1 MSGLCRIILVIAIVS
16 AASLLL
22 SAGSAWAQTP
32 STLDTMRIV
41 NVTIAHPGDT
51 VNVDLYIR
59 NADTLGAFTFR
70 VRYDPSVISPLLD
83 TVITGVDTVIAAE
96 RSTEIRGTAF
106 STVSPAMDADIWSE
120 GLPSSGVYKLLALD
134 QAPKS
139 APDIFLPGAGATVR
153 MRWLIRSTA
162 SPQTASIAF
171 ENDPVYPQTDN
182 TFAQISGLLIWR
194 PVLING
200 TITITTG
207 GGNNPPSITSC
218 PAPVTVSAGQLVQ
231 FAVPA
236 TDPDGNT
243 VSLLATNLP
252 TGASFS
258 PSNPVVGTGSAT
270 GNFSWVP
277 TSSQTGNFTVSFQAT
292 DQPGGLSS
300 GFCNVTITV
309 TQPTGNVAPVV
320 ICPSNT
326 SYTVDQG
333 QEVSFNIS
341 ASDANNDPIQL
352 YPVNAPTGYSLLPAN
367 PVSGTGSA
375 SGTFKWTPSFTQSGI
390 FSVGFQAKD
399 TANNLSVI
407 CNVTIT
413 VNQVQVDRLFST
425 SAPGQE
431 AQGGVPGTGGVV
443 IPINFLNVKAS
454 YGVQFDFVYDAT
466 IFTPSAIQT
475 SDRLI
480 GFTVYDNMG
489 TTAGRIRIVAF
500 SLTGQSVANGTTT
513 VLFNVIGS
521 INPAVAP
528 GAYPVMFEDAW
539 GSIDPDPT
547 EPSASIA
554 TTDGVIMVDNLGDA
568 NLDTRIDVADIVTV
582 VGYIL
587 GTFPFNPRQFGAAN
601 TNADNFVDVFDL
613 QAIINHIFGAPVV
626 PAPGVPP
633 VGGTPA
639 TVQFIYDRNDGPSG
653 AFRLSADLP
662 SDVAGAQ
669 VELAYDPATVTLGSP
684 EALAVATNMQL
695 RFRDDGQGHLRALL
709 FNLMGGPPNMRTGRH
724 DVLRIP
730 LSSAPALG
738 EPTVRLQELKLAA
751 PDASQIEVSGVSPVP
766 RSFVLDQNYPNPFN
780 PTTTIA
786 FTLGDL
792 GSSGPSVAVYLVVY
806 NLLGQ
811 QVKTLFD
818 GTLGPG
824 RYEYIWDGTD
834 QAGQTMAS
842 GLYFYR
848 LTTGGNSE
856 TKKMVLMK

>member
-1 MSGLCRIILVIAIVS
+1 MSGLSRIILVMAMVS

-22 SAGSAWAQTP
+22 SAGPAWAQTP

-41 NVTIAHPGDT
+41 NVLNAHPGDSIT
-51 VNVDLYIR
+51 IDLYMR
-59 NADTLGAFTFR
+59 NVDTLGAFTFR
-70 VRYDPSVISPLLD
+70 VRYNPAVIEPL
-83 TVITGVDTVIAAE
+83 TDTVIAGVDTTISVEAVQE
-96 RSTEIRGTAF
+96 TRGVVFLVPNALGFFGAAF
-106 STVSPAMDADIWSE
+106 PSP
-120 GLPSSGVYKLLALD
+120 GVLNFGAVD
-134 QAPKS
+134 FVHDRTNS
-139 APDIFLPGAGATVR
+139 FVPGAGPAARMKWLVKSSAT
-153 MRWLIRSTA
+153 
-162 SPQTASIAF
+162 PQTATIAF
-171 ENDPVYPQTDN
+171 ENDPTYPQSSN
-182 TFAQISGLLIWR
+182 TMSDFQGFVTKR
-194 PVLING
+194 PVLVTG
-200 TITITTG
+200 TVTITVG

-218 PAPVTVSAGQLVQ
+218 PGPVSVSAGQLVQ
-231 FAVPA
+231 FSVPA

-252 TGASFS
+252 AGASIS

-270 GNFSWVP
+270 ANFSWVP
-277 TSSQTGNFTVSFQAT
+277 TASQTGNFTVSFQAT

-309 TQPTGNVAPVV
+309 TQTTGNVAPTV

-341 ASDANNDPIQL
+341 ASDVNNDPIQL
-352 YPVNAPTGYSLLPAN
+352 YPVNAPTGFSLLPSN
-367 PVSGTGSA
+367 PVIGTGSA

-399 TANNLSVI
+399 TANHLSVV

-443 IPINFLNVKAS
+443 IPINFLNVKKS

-475 SDRLI
+475 SDRLT
-480 GFTVYDNMG
+480 GFTLYENMG
-489 TTAGRIRIVAF
+489 STPGRIRIVTF
-500 SLTGQSVANGTTT
+500 SLTGQEVANGTTS
-513 VLFNVIGS
+513 VLFNVVGTV
-521 INPAVAP
+521 NPAVAP
-528 GAYPVMFEDAW
+528 GAYPVMFENAW
-539 GSIDPDPT
+539 GSVDPDPT
-547 EPSASIA
+547 KPSASVA

-582 VGYIL
+582 IGYIL
-587 GTFPFNPRQFGAAN
+587 GTFPFNSREFGAAN

-626 PAPGVPP
+626 PAPGVPSS
-633 VGGTPA
+633 GGTPA
-639 TVQFIYDRNDGPSG
+639 TVQLIYDRNDGPSG
-653 AFRLSADLP
+653 AYRLSADLP
-662 SDVAGAQ
+662 VDVAGAQ
-669 VELAYDPATVTLGSP
+669 IELAYDPATVTLGSP
-684 EALAVATNMQL
+684 EAFAAAYNMQL

-709 FNLMGGPPNMRTGRH
+709 FNLLGGPSQLRTGQH

-730 LSSAPALG
+730 LSSAPSQG
-738 EPTVRLQELKLAA
+738 EPTVRLQQVKLAA
-751 PDASQIEVSGVSPVP
+751 PDASQVEVSGVSPVP

-780 PTTTIA
+780 PATTIA

-792 GSSGPSVAVYLVVY
+792 GSSGPYVAVHLVVY

-848 LTTGGNSE
+848 LTTAGNSE